1 MSGEERIAL
10 HMMDVNNNK
19 QDHQEEGRRQ
29 CRQLSLEEQQTISTL
44 ECKSDLPPYVQ
55 TKIDEALR
63 EFLSKVKTSIQDLIF
78 I

>member
-1 MSGEERIAL
+1 MIDVDNNEQDRQEEEE
-10 HMMDVNNNK
+10 
-19 QDHQEEGRRQ
+19 EEGRRQ
-29 CRQLSLEEQQTISTL
+29 LLSLEEQQTISTL

>member
-1 MSGEERIAL
+1 MIDVDNNEQDRQEEE
-10 HMMDVNNNK
+10 
-19 QDHQEEGRRQ
+19 EEGRRQ
-29 CRQLSLEEQQTISTL
+29 LLSLEEQQAISTL
-44 ECKSDLPPYVQ
+44 EFKSDLPPYVQ